1 MPDIIN
7 ADDLSP
13 MMRQYYEVKQ
23 QYQDNLVFYRLGDF
37 YELFFEDAKIAAN
50 ILDLTLTRRN
60 HQNGAPIPMAG
71 IPYHAVDSYIARL
84 LKAGYSVVICEQM
97 SDKQG
102 AGRNM
107 IERKVTRIITP
118 GTVTEP
124 DMIPEREVNIIA
136 ALYADKVNFGFATM
150 DLSSGKFTTTEVS
163 SIDDLMLLIDKVNP
177 KELLYPERFAHYER
191 LKDVLCR
198 KALPLWDYDYDS
210 SYRNLCTQF
219 KTQSLLG
226 FGIDKMRAGI
236 CAAGAL
242 LNYVRTTQH
251 AAVEHVSAIKRD
263 ESSNIVLLDKT
274 AQKNLEL
281 LSNLSG
287 TPQGCLM
294 AILDDTRT
302 PMGSRLLRSMLV
314 NPLRDNATLEQRY
327 DLIEALQQAPMN
339 AELDLILDA
348 IGDIERIVARIGLR
362 TAKPRDLAKL
372 RDALAVVPT
381 IKYLLTLNAEQAQ
394 HLNRGALN
402 QILSVVGAN
411 LGQNAASDRN
421 LDLTQPAALFGYQL
435 PADDAS
441 TDSAPEASATAASA
455 QSTTTI
461 QEQSATT
468 IQEQSATSA
477 QAQSAD
483 GTQAPAPSTDASA
496 PSADTP
502 APSADAS
509 APSADTLRTA
519 ARTAILRRFI
529 AQLPELNATYQ
540 LLQRAIK
547 PFPSLLIRDGDVI
560 ADGYH
565 DELDELRQL
574 QNGAQEILLAIE
586 EQEKE
591 RSGISSLKVKS
602 NNVLGF
608 FIEITRNAAQ
618 KAPPLPQ
625 DYVRRQSLKNVER
638 YITPEL
644 KELEEKTLS
653 AQTRCLQIE
662 KELYEQILAQLIA
675 VIPELSA
682 LAAQLAQLD
691 VAQALGRV
699 AQKRGYTRPT
709 LTSDNYLKIVAGRH
723 PVVEALSSN
732 QFISN
737 GIELDPEH
745 NLAVISGPNMGGK
758 STFMRQT
765 ALIAIMARM
774 GSFVSA
780 KEAVIGDIDRI
791 FTRIGAS
798 DDLAAGRS
806 TFMVEME
813 ETATILNNASDKS
826 LVIMDEVGR
835 GTSGAEGAAI
845 AEAIVQYLAKDL
857 RPKTMFA
864 THYAEVT
871 TLVENYPNAFN
882 LCFNAKEFQ
891 GQIVFLYHAE
901 RGRQVRSF
909 GIEVAQ
915 LAGVPSKITKKAL
928 GFFKA
933 RAKELDNSNLFTPP
947 LTSDLAQGLGSD
959 LVSGLTPEAAAELD
973 SRNSAEGTHPEALA
987 HRAQLQAQAQR
998 IAQLQAQLSETQA
1011 QQAQLEHESQVLQ
1024 DLARELNAL
1033 DLNSLTPLMALNVL
1047 SELKSKL
1054 SAPH

>member
-198 KALPLWDYDYDS
+198 KAIPLWDYDYDS

-263 ESSNIVLLDKT
+263 ESANIVLLDKT

-441 TDSAPEASATAASA
+441 TDSAPEVSATAASA
-455 QSTTTI
+455 QSATTTP
-461 QEQSATT
+461 
-468 IQEQSATSA
+468 EQSATSA
-477 QAQSAD
+477 
-483 GTQAPAPSTDASA
+483 QAPAPSTDASA
-496 PSADTP
+496 PSADAP

-509 APSADTLRTA
+509 APSADTLRAA

-682 LAAQLAQLD
+682 LAAHLAQLD

-959 LVSGLTPEAAAELD
+959 LVAGLTPEAAAELD

>member
-263 ESSNIVLLDKT
+263 ESANIVLLDKT

-441 TDSAPEASATAASA
+441 TDSAPEVSATAASA
-455 QSTTTI
+455 QSATTTP
-461 QEQSATT
+461 
-468 IQEQSATSA
+468 EQSATSA
-477 QAQSAD
+477 
-483 GTQAPAPSTDASA
+483 QAPAPSTDASA
-496 PSADTP
+496 PSADT
-502 APSADAS
+502 
-509 APSADTLRTA
+509 LRAA

-682 LAAQLAQLD
+682 LAAHLAQLD

-959 LVSGLTPEAAAELD
+959 LVAGLTPEAAAELD

>member
-1 MPDIIN
+1 MPDMIN

-263 ESSNIVLLDKT
+263 ESANIVLLDKT

-441 TDSAPEASATAASA
+441 TNSAPEASATTASA
-455 QSTTTI
+455 QSATTT
-461 QEQSATT
+461 
-468 IQEQSATSA
+468 QEQSATSA
-477 QAQSAD
+477 QTQSAD
-483 GTQAPAPSTDASA
+483 GAQAPAPSTDASA
-496 PSADTP
+496 PSAD
-502 APSADAS
+502 AS
-509 APSADTLRTA
+509 APSADALRTA

-1011 QQAQLEHESQVLQ
+1011 QQAQLEHENQVLQ

>member
-441 TDSAPEASATAASA
+441 TDSAPEVSATAASA
-455 QSTTTI
+455 QSATTT
-461 QEQSATT
+461 QEQSA
-468 IQEQSATSA
+468 SGA
-477 QAQSAD
+477 QRQSAD
-483 GTQAPAPSTDASA
+483 GAQAPAPSTNASA
-496 PSADTP
+496 PSAD
-502 APSADAS
+502 A
-509 APSADTLRTA
+509 LRTA

-947 LTSDLAQGLGSD
+947 LTSNLAQGLGSD

>member
-263 ESSNIVLLDKT
+263 ESANIVLLDKT

-411 LGQNAASDRN
+411 LGQNAASDLN

-441 TDSAPEASATAASA
+441 TDAAPEVSATAASA
-455 QSTTTI
+455 
-461 QEQSATT
+461 QSATT
-468 IQEQSATSA
+468 IQEQSATGA
-477 QAQSAD
+477 QRQSAD
-483 GTQAPAPSTDASA
+483 GAQA
-496 PSADTP
+496 P
-502 APSADAS
+502 APSADA
-509 APSADTLRTA
+509 LRTA

-682 LAAQLAQLD
+682 LAAHLAQLD

>member
-263 ESSNIVLLDKT
+263 ESSHIVLLDKT

-435 PADDAS
+435 PADDA
-441 TDSAPEASATAASA
+441 TPDSAPEVSATAASA
-455 QSTTTI
+455 QSATTMP
-461 QEQSATT
+461 EQSATT
-468 IQEQSATSA
+468 IQEQSATGA
-477 QAQSAD
+477 
-483 GTQAPAPSTDASA
+483 QAPAPSTDASA
-496 PSADTP
+496 LSADTP
-502 APSADAS
+502 TPSTDTPTPSTDA
-509 APSADTLRTA
+509 LRTA
-519 ARTAILRRFI
+519 ARTAILRHFI

-682 LAAQLAQLD
+682 LAAHLAQLD

-947 LTSDLAQGLGSD
+947 LTSDLAQGLGSG
-959 LVSGLTPEAAAELD
+959 LVPEAAAELD

-1024 DLARELNAL
+1024 DLARELNTL

-1054 SAPH
+1054 SALH

>member
-1 MPDIIN
+1 MPDMIN

-177 KELLYPERFAHYER
+177 KELLYPERFAYYER

-242 LNYVRTTQH
+242 LNFVRTTQH

-263 ESSNIVLLDKT
+263 ESSSIVLLDKT

-441 TDSAPEASATAASA
+441 TNSAPEVSATAASA
-455 QSTTTI
+455 QSATTT
-461 QEQSATT
+461 QEQSATG
-468 IQEQSATSA
+468 A
-477 QAQSAD
+477 QRQSAD
-483 GTQAPAPSTDASA
+483 GAQAPAPSTDASA
-496 PSADTP
+496 PSAD
-502 APSADAS
+502 AS
-509 APSADTLRTA
+509 APSADALRTA

-973 SRNSAEGTHPEALA
+973 SRNSADGTHPEALA

-1011 QQAQLEHESQVLQ
+1011 QQAQLEHENQVLQ

>member
-1 MPDIIN
+1 MPEIN

-13 MMRQYYEVKQ
+13 MMRQYYEVKK
-23 QYQDNLVFYRLGDF
+23 QYQENLVFYRLGDF
-37 YELFFEDAKIAAN
+37 YELFFEDAKIASSVLN
-50 ILDLTLTRRN
+50 LTLTRRN
-60 HQNGAPIPMAG
+60 HQNGEPIPMAG
-71 IPYHAVDSYIARL
+71 IPYHTVDSYVARL
-84 LKAGYSVVICEQM
+84 LKAGYSIVICEQM

-136 ALYADKVNFGFATM
+136 ALYSDKVNFGFATM
-150 DLSSGKFTTTEVS
+150 DLSSGHFTTAEVS
-163 SIDDLMLLIDKVNP
+163 SIDDLMLLVDKVNP
-177 KELLYPERFAHYER
+177 KELLYPEHFAYYER

-210 SYRNLCTQF
+210 SYRNLCAQF

-226 FGIDKMRAGI
+226 FGIDQMKAGI

-263 ESSNIVLLDKT
+263 ESASVVLLDKT
-274 AQKNLEL
+274 AQRNLEL
-281 LSNLSG
+281 LANLSG

-294 AILDDTRT
+294 AVLDDTRT

-314 NPLRDNATLEQRY
+314 NPLRDNATLEQRL
-327 DLIEALQQAPMN
+327 DLIESLQQAPMG
-339 AELDLILDA
+339 AELDAILDA

-381 IKYLLTLNAEQAQ
+381 IKYLLRLTPEQAQ
-394 HLNRGALN
+394 KIDRSALN

-411 LGQNAASDRN
+411 IGQSTPTEHELG
-421 LDLTQPAALFGYQL
+421 LTHPEQLFGL
-435 PADDAS
+435 
-441 TDSAPEASATAASA
+441 TLE
-455 QSTTTI
+455 
-461 QEQSATT
+461 
-468 IQEQSATSA
+468 
-477 QAQSAD
+477 
-483 GTQAPAPSTDASA
+483 
-496 PSADTP
+496 PSAE
-502 APSADAS
+502 APVEQELKAEEWRYGII
-509 APSADTLRTA
+509 T
-519 ARTAILRRFI
+519 RFI
-529 AQLPELNATYQ
+529 AQLPELTAIYQ
-540 LLQRAIK
+540 LLKRAIK
-547 PFPSLLIRDGDVI
+547 PFPALLIRDGDVI
-560 ADGYH
+560 AAGYH
-565 DELDELRQL
+565 QELDELRAL
-574 QNGAQEILLAIE
+574 QNGAQEILQTIE

-591 RSGISSLKVKS
+591 RSGISTLKVRS

-608 FIEITRNAAQ
+608 FIEITRNASS
-618 KAPPLPQ
+618 KVVNLPQ

-662 KELYEQILAQLIA
+662 KELFEQVLEQLIA
-675 VIPELSA
+675 AIPELST
-682 LAAQLAQLD
+682 LAHLLAQLD

-709 LTSDNYLKIVAGRH
+709 LTSDSVIKIVAGRH
-723 PVVEALSSN
+723 PVVEALSTN

-737 GIELDPEH
+737 GIELNAEH

-774 GSFVSA
+774 GSFVPA

-813 ETATILNNASDKS
+813 ETATILNNASPKS

-857 RPKTMFA
+857 KPKTMFA

-901 RGRQVRSF
+901 RGRQARSF

-947 LTSDLAQGLGSD
+947 LSLTDELSEVNSAAGSD
-959 LVSGLTPEAAAELD
+959 SPDLK
-973 SRNSAEGTHPEALA
+973 
-987 HRAQLQAQAQR
+987 AQLQAQAQL
-998 IAQLQAQLSETQA
+998 IAQLQAQLTETQA
-1011 QQAQLEHESQVLQ
+1011 EKAQLEHEDAQLK
-1024 DLARELNAL
+1024 ELISELTAL
-1033 DLNSLTPLMALNVL
+1033 NLDSLTPLNALNLL
-1047 SELKSKL
+1047 SELKAKL
-1054 SAPH
+1054 TAPAH

>member
-441 TDSAPEASATAASA
+441 TDSAPEVSATAASA
-455 QSTTTI
+455 QSATTI
-461 QEQSATT
+461 PEQSATG
-468 IQEQSATSA
+468 A
-477 QAQSAD
+477 QRQSAD
-483 GTQAPAPSTDASA
+483 GALAPVPST
-496 PSADTP
+496 
-502 APSADAS
+502 DAS

-682 LAAQLAQLD
+682 LAAHLAQLD

-959 LVSGLTPEAAAELD
+959 LVSGLTPEAATELD
-973 SRNSAEGTHPEALA
+973 SRNSAEETHPEALA

>member
-1 MPDIIN
+1 MPDMIN

-242 LNYVRTTQH
+242 LNFVRTTQH

-263 ESSNIVLLDKT
+263 ESSSIVLLDKT

-435 PADDAS
+435 PADDA
-441 TDSAPEASATAASA
+441 TPDSAPEVSATTASA
-455 QSTTTI
+455 QSATTT
-461 QEQSATT
+461 QEQSATG
-468 IQEQSATSA
+468 A
-477 QAQSAD
+477 QRQSAD
-483 GTQAPAPSTDASA
+483 GAQAPAPSTDASA
-496 PSADTP
+496 PSAD
-502 APSADAS
+502 AS
-509 APSADTLRTA
+509 APSADALRTA

-682 LAAQLAQLD
+682 LAAHLAQLD

-1011 QQAQLEHESQVLQ
+1011 QQAQLEHENQVLQ

>member
-263 ESSNIVLLDKT
+263 ESANIVLLDKT

-441 TDSAPEASATAASA
+441 TDSAPEVSATAASA
-455 QSTTTI
+455 QSATTTP
-461 QEQSATT
+461 
-468 IQEQSATSA
+468 EQSATSA
-477 QAQSAD
+477 
-483 GTQAPAPSTDASA
+483 QAPAPSTDASA
-496 PSADTP
+496 PSADAP

-509 APSADTLRTA
+509 APSADTLRAA

-682 LAAQLAQLD
+682 LAAHLAQLD

-959 LVSGLTPEAAAELD
+959 LVAGLTPEAAAELD

>member
-198 KALPLWDYDYDS
+198 KAIPLWDYDYDS

-263 ESSNIVLLDKT
+263 ESANIVLLDKT

-411 LGQNAASDRN
+411 LGQNAASDLN

-441 TDSAPEASATAASA
+441 TDSAPEVSATAASA
-455 QSTTTI
+455 QSATTTP
-461 QEQSATT
+461 
-468 IQEQSATSA
+468 EQSATSA
-477 QAQSAD
+477 
-483 GTQAPAPSTDASA
+483 QAPAPSTDASA
-496 PSADTP
+496 PSADT
-502 APSADAS
+502 
-509 APSADTLRTA
+509 LRAA

-682 LAAQLAQLD
+682 LAAHLAQLD

-959 LVSGLTPEAAAELD
+959 LVAGLTPEAAAELD

-1047 SELKSKL
+1047 SELKTKL

>member
-198 KALPLWDYDYDS
+198 KAIPLWDYDYDS

-263 ESSNIVLLDKT
+263 ESANIVLLDKT

-362 TAKPRDLAKL
+362 SAKPRDLAKL

-411 LGQNAASDRN
+411 LGQNAASDLN

-441 TDSAPEASATAASA
+441 TDAAPEVSATAASA
-455 QSTTTI
+455 
-461 QEQSATT
+461 QSATT
-468 IQEQSATSA
+468 IQEQSATGA
-477 QAQSAD
+477 
-483 GTQAPAPSTDASA
+483 QAPAPSTDASA
-496 PSADTP
+496 PSADT
-502 APSADAS
+502 
-509 APSADTLRTA
+509 LRAA

-682 LAAQLAQLD
+682 LAAHLAQLD